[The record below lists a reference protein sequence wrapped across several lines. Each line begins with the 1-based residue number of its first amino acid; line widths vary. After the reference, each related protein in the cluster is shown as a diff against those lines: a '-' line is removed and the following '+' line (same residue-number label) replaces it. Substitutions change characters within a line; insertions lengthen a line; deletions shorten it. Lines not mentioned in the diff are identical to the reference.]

1 MSHITYGI
9 HRFTAPALLGYRVLP
24 SVPGVYAIQVIN
36 STSGPFRYEP
46 IYFGETSNLR
56 QGVDISSH
64 HAASRWWTHASSR
77 FGLYVSW
84 LREDDGVKRL
94 LLERKLIAQYL
105 SEPTPASRE
114 LSRAA
119 I

>member
-1 MSHITYGI
+1 MSHITYGN
-9 HRFTAPALLGYRVLP
+9 HRFTAPALLGYWVLP

-36 STSGPFRYEP
+36 STWGPFQYEP

-56 QGVDISSH
+56 QQVDLSSH
-64 HAASRWWTHASSR
+64 EAAWRWWKHASSR

-94 LLERKLIAQYL
+94 LLEEELIAQYFPL
-105 SEPTPASRE
+105 HKHSLREP
-114 LSRAA
+114 SRAV